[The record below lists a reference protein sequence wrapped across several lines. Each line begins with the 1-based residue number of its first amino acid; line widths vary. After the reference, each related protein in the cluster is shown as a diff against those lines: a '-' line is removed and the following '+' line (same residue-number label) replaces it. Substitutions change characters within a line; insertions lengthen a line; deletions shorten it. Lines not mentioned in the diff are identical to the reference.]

1 MADDRLLRGRSESTA
16 VPDCALLYRSRKLS
30 RSDQIRR
37 QLGQP
42 VVLVLCEAIDDR
54 HVLAFDVARL
64 LQALMECAQ
73 TLRDIVGRSQIEKS
87 DHRQRRLLRARRQR
101 PRRRAA
107 EDRDKLAAFHSITSS
122 ARASTAAGISRPSA
136 FAVLRLITSSYFVGA

>member
-16 VPDCALLYRSRKLS
+16 VPDGALLYRSRKLS

-42 VVLVLCEAIDDR
+42 VVLVLGEAIDDR
-54 HVLAFDVARL
+54 DVLAFDVARL

-87 DHRQRRLLRARRQR
+87 DHRHRRLLRACRER
-101 PRRRAA
+101 PRGSRAA
-107 EDRDKLAAFHSITSS
+107 ER
-122 ARASTAAGISRPSA
+122 G
-136 FAVLRLITSSYFVGA
+136 